1 MGLLAMPSALAPIGG
16 APSTRGAGASA
27 PGRTWLWWGC
37 SATSAT
43 SSTAWKRRNAAL
55 WVRRLALA
63 ECLFQRMSWW
73 FLQTNQ
79 HPRRKDD
86 IVEHSC
92 VIEAPSWSCLDQFVL
107 AGIGR
112 ALCTNP

>member
-16 APSTRGAGASA
+16 APSTRGAG
-27 PGRTWLWWGC
+27 
-37 SATSAT
+37 TSAT